1 MGLPEIR
8 SFKSTINMERTKS
21 IFTTAAGLQAI
32 LNNEFRNSIQ
42 RSVLFYIEGRKDSD
56 MISPSE
62 REMIAE
68 NAWVHVLEKREK
80 YNATKGA
87 KFRTWATKV
96 ATNFAKDKCNELR
109 RDALHLQGSLEK
121 TEYDLSVHNGVHV
134 HHNAFGRMEDS
145 SARQYWKDALESL
158 ENIVSSY
165 GGRDRV
171 VAQMLISERTK
182 EEMMAETQ
190 MTSGNVDVCISRVRK
205 KMRADLLE
213 AGYSLTA

>member
-1 MGLPEIR
+1 
-8 SFKSTINMERTKS
+8 MERTNS
-21 IFTTAAGLQAI
+21 IAATAADLQAT
-32 LNNEFRNSIQ
+32 LNNELGNSIQ
-42 RSVLFYIEGRKDSD
+42 RSVIFYIDGRKDSG

-80 YNATKGA
+80 YDASKGA

-96 ATNFAKDKCNELR
+96 ATNFAKDKCDELR

-121 TEYDLSVHNGVHV
+121 TESDISVSNGVHV
-134 HHNAFGRMEDS
+134 HHNAYGRVEDCS
-145 SARQYWKDALESL
+145 TRQYWKDALESL
-158 ENIVSSY
+158 KDIVSSY
-165 GGRDRV
+165 GGRDRA
-171 VAQMLISERTK
+171 VAQMLIGERTK

-190 MTSGNVDVCISRVRK
+190 MSGGNVDVCISRVRK